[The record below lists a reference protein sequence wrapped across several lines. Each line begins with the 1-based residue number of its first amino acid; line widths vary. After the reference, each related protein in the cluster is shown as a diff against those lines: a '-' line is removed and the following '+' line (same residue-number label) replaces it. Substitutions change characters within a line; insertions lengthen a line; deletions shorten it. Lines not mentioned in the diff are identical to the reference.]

1 MKLII
6 TAGGTT
12 ERIDDVR
19 SITNTSTGRL
29 GNAIG
34 TTILKNYGENIE
46 TLYYLHGLRA
56 VPPIGDNVV
65 PIPIGGVADLEK
77 NLKKLLE
84 TETIDGV
91 IHSMAVS
98 DYTVKEVT
106 TTESFREG
114 KTLDSSKKIS
124 SDIEDL
130 VIVMKKTPKVI
141 NSIKKWSPNTILIGF
156 KLLSEVTREELIDVG
171 HHLLKKN
178 ECTFVLAN
186 DLKEINANG
195 HAGYLI
201 HEDKSY
207 DSMTT
212 REEIAETIS
221 IRLLEELKKN
231 KEES

>member
-29 GNAIG
+29 GNTIG
-34 TTILKNYGENIE
+34 TTILKNYGDQIE

-56 VPPIGDNVV
+56 VPPTGDNVV
-65 PIPIGGVADLEK
+65 SIPIGGVAELENK
-77 NLKKLLE
+77 LKELLE
-84 TETIDGV
+84 TETIDAV

-98 DYTVKEVT
+98 DYTVKEIT
-106 TTESFREG
+106 TTEAIKEG
-114 KTLDSSKKIS
+114 KCLDSSKKIS

-141 NSIKKWSPNTILIGF
+141 HSIKKWNPKTILIGF
-156 KLLSEVTREELIDVG
+156 KLLSHVTREELIDVG
-171 HHLLKKN
+171 HALLKKN

-186 DLKEINANG
+186 DLKEINATE

-221 IRLLEELKKN
+221 MRLLEESGKSKV
-231 KEES
+231 

>member
-29 GNAIG
+29 GHTIG
-34 TTILKNYGENIE
+34 TTIIKNYSDKIE
-46 TLYYLHGLRA
+46 TLYYLYGLRA
-56 VPPIGDNVV
+56 VPPTGDRVV
-65 PIPIGGVADLEK
+65 AIPIAGVADLEK
-77 NLKKLLE
+77 NLKELLKKE
-84 TETIDGV
+84 DIDGV

-98 DYTVKEVT
+98 DYIVKELT
-106 TTESFREG
+106 TTQAIKEG

-141 NSIKKWSPNTILIGF
+141 NFIKKWSPKTLLVGF
-156 KLLSEVTREELIDVG
+156 KLLSNVTREELIDVG
-171 HHLLKKN
+171 YKLLKKN
-178 ECTFVLAN
+178 ECTFVMAN
-186 DLKEINANG
+186 DLKEINATE

-207 DSMTT
+207 DSMKT
-212 REEIAETIS
+212 REEIAEKIS
-221 IRLLEELKKN
+221 SRLLDELEKN
-231 KEES
+231 NGQG